1 MRSNNNW
8 GQPRQTN
15 HGLLVFAWLMCLVF
29 VGFIAARGIAAI
41 EFNRSCGGYLR
52 RAADANTIELAKNNL
67 STAVSYL
74 RANNLTSGYTS
85 VLYTT
90 PDEDIGFWFS
100 NLESSLKEL
109 ENISPEATPL
119 EQSNVLLKLR
129 ETILHDAGESGDRVT
144 SPDGIS
150 VYPNNALFGL
160 WGILSFCLMIVCF
173 GLWFKE
179 YSY

>member
-8 GQPRQTN
+8 GQHRQTN

-29 VGFIAARGIAAI
+29 VGFIAAKGIAAI

-52 RAADANTIELAKNNL
+52 RAADANTIELARNNL
-67 STAVSYL
+67 NTAVSYL

-109 ENISPEATPL
+109 ESISPEATPL

-129 ETILHDAGESGDRVT
+129 ETILHNTEYGERVT
-144 SPDGIS
+144 APDGIS

-160 WGILSFCLMIVCF
+160 WGILSFSLMIVCF
-173 GLWFKE
+173 VYYFITE
-179 YSY
+179 S